1 MIFGCQGLEKEG
13 GIYYNDAEGNFFSE
27 VGLSDGTVLYLDF
40 IGSHTTIGIC

>member
-1 MIFGCQGLEKEG
+1 MVARGWRRREGFTTMMQRGIFF
-13 GIYYNDAEGNFFSE
+13 AE